1 MARNADLEKQIDRLY
16 AVPPGE
22 FVGRREELARSLRS
36 EGKRESADE
45 VKKLRK
51 PTVAAWAVNQLVRRE
66 KMRVRG
72 LFTAGERLRRAH
84 EKLMEGGP
92 SEGLERARDDER
104 AAIDE
109 LVGAARKLL
118 EEAGHPPTRT
128 VEEGVRE
135 TLHAAVVDED
145 VGDRVRSGR
154 LEKEE
159 QATGFGFTG
168 LPAVKAGTRKPAAET
183 AREERRRR
191 RRREAEERV
200 QEARDAVTAAERE
213 VSGRR
218 RDLEAA
224 ERTLASRRA
233 DAERA
238 ERDLERAG

>member
-92 SEGLERARDDER
+92 SEGLERAHFLAVARPQGDV
-104 AAIDE
+104 IE
-109 LVGAARKLL
+109 LQVLA
-118 EEAGHPPTRT
+118 
-128 VEEGVRE
+128 
-135 TLHAAVVDED
+135 
-145 VGDRVRSGR
+145 GR
-154 LEKEE
+154 LAE
-159 QATGFGFTG
+159 QH
-168 LPAVKAGTRKPAAET
+168 
-183 AREERRRR
+183 
-191 RRREAEERV
+191 
-200 QEARDAVTAAERE
+200 
-213 VSGRR
+213 
-218 RDLEAA
+218 
-224 ERTLASRRA
+224 RA
-233 DAERA
+233 DAAIPDRQRLALPALIGIGGRTVVAQHHLRRRSVSRNNKREQ
-238 ERDLERAG
+238 